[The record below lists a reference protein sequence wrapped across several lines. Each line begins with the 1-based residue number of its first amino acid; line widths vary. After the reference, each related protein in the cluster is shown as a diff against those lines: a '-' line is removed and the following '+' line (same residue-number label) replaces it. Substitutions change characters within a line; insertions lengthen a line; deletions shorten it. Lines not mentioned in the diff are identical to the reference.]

1 MSKPF
6 LGRGLGFPVSLNS
19 QGKLQVAEYEESVR
33 QSILIILGT
42 AKGERVMHPDFGCGI
57 YDLVFEVNTP
67 STAGRVSQSVQDALL
82 VFEPRID
89 VINVSVN
96 SGIVARNPQTNE
108 EEIQLASNGDVML
121 IGIDYRVRA
130 TNNVFNLV
138 YPFYLERSPG

>member
-1 MSKPF
+1 MSKLF
-6 LGRGLGFPVSLNS
+6 LGRGLGFPVNLNS

-42 AKGERVMHPDFGCGI
+42 AKGERVMRPDFGCGI

-89 VINVSVN
+89 VINVNVN
-96 SGIVARNPQTNE
+96 SGIVARNRQTNE

>member
-1 MSKPF
+1 MAISPSLVTTRRTYRSEKLLQSALYLSVSEEARMSKLF
-6 LGRGLGFPVSLNS
+6 LGRGVGFPISLSGEGNLNS
-19 QGKLQVAEYEESVR
+19 ADYEESVR

-42 AKGERVMHPDFGCGI
+42 AKGERVMRPGFGCGI

-96 SGIVARNPQTNE
+96 SGIVARNPQTN
-108 EEIQLASNGDVML
+108 
-121 IGIDYRVRA
+121 
-130 TNNVFNLV
+130 
-138 YPFYLERSPG
+138 